1 MGNKRFGEAG
11 LTAVIGLG
19 YVGLPLLLD
28 FCESGLPVLG
38 LDIDAGKID
47 QLKRGESYISYI
59 PAEQISGQLEGGLFT
74 VSTDFSRLNEVDNII
89 ITVPTPLNEHREPD
103 LSYIVQT
110 TEEITSYL
118 REGQLVVLESTTYPG
133 TSREVML
140 PILEKSGLEVGR
152 DFYLAYSPE
161 RVDPNNTGFEGRAIP
176 KVLGGVTEACLER
189 CKALYGR
196 VFKELVPVSSTEAA
210 EASKLLE
217 NIFRSVNI
225 ALVNEMKLLFD
236 RMGIDIWEV
245 IEASATK
252 PFGFMPFYPGPGL
265 GGHCIPIDPFYLTW
279 KAREYDF
286 TTRFIELA
294 GEINIGMPYFVVQ
307 KVADALNG
315 VERSI
320 KGSKVLVLGAAYKKD
335 VDDIRESPAVKIIIL
350 LQEKGAEVSYHDP
363 YIPVIRDL
371 RDYPGLEMI
380 GVGLTEETL
389 NEADCVLLLTDHSC
403 FDLKLIVE
411 HGKLIIDTR
420 NAFKGQGAAKIIKA

>member
-1 MGNKRFGEAG
+1 MGNERFSAAG

-28 FCESGLPVLG
+28 FCESGLSVLG
-38 LDIDAGKID
+38 LDIDAGKVE

-59 PAEQISGQLEGGLFT
+59 PAEQIAGQLKGGLFT
-74 VSTDFSRLNEVDNII
+74 VSTDFSRLNEVKNII

-110 TEEITSYL
+110 TEVIASHL

-140 PILEKSGLEVGR
+140 PVLEKSGLEVGR

-161 RVDPNNTGFEGRAIP
+161 RVDPNNTGFAGRAIP
-176 KVLGGVTEACLER
+176 KVIGGVTEACLER
-189 CKALYGR
+189 CRTLYGR

-294 GEINIGMPYFVVQ
+294 GEVNIGMPYFVVQ

-315 VERSI
+315 VQKSI

-335 VDDIRESPAVKIIIL
+335 VDDIRESPAVKIITM
-350 LQEKGAEVSYHDP
+350 LQEKGAEVVYHDP

-371 RDYPGLEMI
+371 RDYPGLEMT

-389 NEADCVLLLTDHSC
+389 NGADCVLLLTDHSC
-403 FDLKLIVE
+403 FDLKLIME
-411 HGKLIIDTR
+411 HSKLIIDTR
-420 NAFKGQGAAKIIKA
+420 NAFKGQSASKIIKA